1 MMLIDPTGLHLPDAE
16 SDDMSD
22 DESDDMSDDESY
34 HGYDIYDKD
43 L

>member
-16 SDDMSD
+16 SGDMSD